1 MQAAYTYSRAF
12 SNTNTSND
20 PNNLLQQYGL
30 SPSYR
35 PNRLAVSY
43 VYELPFGT
51 HEGFVGKVASG
62 WSLSGVTVI
71 QDGTPLTITDTR
83 GGTVYGFGPGS
94 PIVSRAQFAA
104 GMNATNVA
112 TSGGVESRLGGLF
125 GGQGYFNKAAF
136 GVTPILGNDNK
147 ATGYGNS
154 GPSIILGPGQFNWDA
169 TLQKVTKV
177 GGIREGADLV
187 FRAEFFNVF
196 NHPQFNNPQ
205 VVDVSKSNFGQI
217 TSTSVNPR
225 LVQLALKYVF

>member
-1 MQAAYTYSRAF
+1 
-12 SNTNTSND
+12 
-20 PNNLLQQYGL
+20 
-30 SPSYR
+30 
-35 PNRLAVSY
+35 
-43 VYELPFGT
+43 
-51 HEGFVGKVASG
+51 
-62 WSLSGVTVI
+62 
-71 QDGTPLTITDTR
+71 
-83 GGTVYGFGPGS
+83 
-94 PIVSRAQFAA
+94 
-104 GMNATNVA
+104 MNATNVA

-136 GVTPILGNDNK
+136 AVTPILGNDNK

-205 VVDVSKSNFGQI
+205 VVDFSKSNFGQI